1 MIKMLVP
8 RTTVIKHGDLL
19 MNLFLAMTHLTVPQT
34 LVIVLLVVF
43 ISLLF
48 VMIITY
54 VLLIL
59 ASQKIL
65 KDVFS
70 LILAQVAMIATNV
83 LPTFVILYADVN
95 IILSAAMLMPVP
107 LTLVMLQSVVKEK
120 RKFAMI
126 TMLARG
132 IFVTLMMDVLS
143 FL

>member
-1 MIKMLVP
+1 MIIMLVP
-8 RTTVIKHGDLL
+8 RMAAIKHGDLL

-70 LILAQVAMIATNV
+70 LILAQVEMIATNV